1 MRRAGFAA
9 WAGIAGKAGFAGRD
23 DDGGTAGAAVE
34 PSVGAGAVGA
44 GSPGTVTLQLTV
56 WEQWL

>member
-9 WAGIAGKAGFAGRD
+9 WAGIAGKAGLAGGD

-34 PSVGAGAVGA
+34 PSVGAGAVVA
-44 GSPGTVTLQLTV
+44 GSSGSVTLQLTV
-56 WEQWL
+56 WEQWV

>member
-1 MRRAGFAA
+1 MRR
-9 WAGIAGKAGFAGRD
+9 AGFAGRD
-23 DDGGTAGAAVE
+23 DDGTAGAAVE